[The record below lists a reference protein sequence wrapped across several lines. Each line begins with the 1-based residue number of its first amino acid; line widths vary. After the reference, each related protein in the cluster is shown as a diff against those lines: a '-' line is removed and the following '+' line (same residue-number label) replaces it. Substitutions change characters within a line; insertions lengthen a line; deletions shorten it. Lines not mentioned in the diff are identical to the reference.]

1 MSAALTIRQQIAPR
15 PGVLYST
22 DPRSLSF
29 TKGSF
34 FSFPLHSTAYESDAA
49 TIRIPPGI
57 KLCIHTVSVDRKEMS
72 EFIRTSSAHGVSL
85 MFSSEEN
92 GDMLNVW
99 TYDKERSDDVFQTGL
114 GIEG

>member
-1 MSAALTIRQQIAPR
+1 
-15 PGVLYST
+15 
-22 DPRSLSF
+22 
-29 TKGSF
+29 
-34 FSFPLHSTAYESDAA
+34 
-49 TIRIPPGI
+49 
-57 KLCIHTVSVDRKEMS
+57 MS